1 MTEQQIFNFDSN
13 SIYSEENFI
22 QDSSNL
28 EAFNYLSRFP
38 KWENRLI
45 NLYGEKKSGKTF
57 LLNILKNKENFFYIN
72 HDEDLQKNFDSLFL
86 KKKLIIDDISID
98 ENLMFSLINNFILH
112 NKYLIISSRVPIT
125 SSKVDLKDLKSRLR
139 QFYLLEIKNPSDN
152 LVYSLIMKFFS
163 DNQVVIRKEIVEN
176 IVKKIDR
183 SYLRI
188 DDFLTKLNK
197 VSIIKKKIGE
207 HPEKKGDKTI
217 DGEIINKDKNEL

>member
-72 HDEDLQKNFDSLFL
+72 HDEDFQKNFDSLFL
-86 KKKLIIDDISID
+86 KKKLIIDNISID

-197 VSIIKKKIGE
+197 VSIIKKK
-207 HPEKKGDKTI
+207 KI
-217 DGEIINKDKNEL
+217 DYKLINEVFNSMT

>member
-22 QDSSNL
+22 KDSSNF
-28 EAFNYLSRFP
+28 EAFNYLSKFP
-38 KWENRLI
+38 KWENRMI

-57 LLNILKNKENFFYIN
+57 LLNILKNKKNFYYLN
-72 HDEDLQKNFDSLFL
+72 HNEEFEKNFDNLFL
-86 KKKLIIDDISID
+86 KEKLIVDNVSID
-98 ENLMFSLINNFILH
+98 ENKMFSLINNFILH
-112 NKYLIISSRVPIT
+112 NKYLIISSRIPIT
-125 SSKVDLKDLKSRLR
+125 SLKVNLKDLKSRLS

-163 DNQVVIRKEIVEN
+163 DNQVVIRKELIEN

-188 DDFLTKLNK
+188 DDFLTNLNK
-197 VSIIKKKIGE
+197 LSIIKKK
-207 HPEKKGDKTI
+207 KI
-217 DGEIINKDKNEL
+217 DYKLINEVFDSMT

>member
-22 QDSSNL
+22 KDSSNL
-28 EAFNYLSRFP
+28 EAFNYLLKFP
-38 KWENRLI
+38 NWENRLI

-57 LLNILKNKENFFYIN
+57 LLNILKNKENYFYIN
-72 HDEDLQKNFDSLFL
+72 HDEEFQKNFDSLFL
-86 KKKLIIDDISID
+86 KKKLIIDNISID
-98 ENLMFSLINNFILH
+98 ENVMFSLINNFILH

-197 VSIIKKKIGE
+197 VSIIKKK
-207 HPEKKGDKTI
+207 KI
-217 DGEIINKDKNEL
+217 DYKLINEVFNSMT

>member
-45 NLYGEKKSGKTF
+45 NLYCEKKSGKTF

-72 HDEDLQKNFDSLFL
+72 HDEEFQKNFDSLFL
-86 KKKLIIDDISID
+86 KKKLIIDNISID
-98 ENLMFSLINNFILH
+98 ENVMFSLINNFILH

-197 VSIIKKKIGE
+197 VSIIKKK
-207 HPEKKGDKTI
+207 KI
-217 DGEIINKDKNEL
+217 DYKLINEVFNSMT

>member
-1 MTEQQIFNFDSN
+1 MTEQQIFNFDPN

-72 HDEDLQKNFDSLFL
+72 HDEEFQKNYDSLFL
-86 KKKLIIDDISID
+86 KKKLIIDNISID
-98 ENLMFSLINNFILH
+98 ENVMFSLINNFILH

-197 VSIIKKKIGE
+197 VSIIKKK
-207 HPEKKGDKTI
+207 KI
-217 DGEIINKDKNEL
+217 DYKLINEVFNSMT

>member
-1 MTEQQIFNFDSN
+1 MTDQQIFNFDSN
-13 SIYSEENFI
+13 LIYSEENFI
-22 QDSSNL
+22 RDSSNF
-28 EAFNYLSRFP
+28 EAFNYLSKFP

-57 LLNILKNKENFFYIN
+57 LLNILKNKKNFYYLN
-72 HDEDLQKNFDSLFL
+72 HNEEFEKNFDNLFL
-86 KKKLIIDDISID
+86 KEKLIVDNVSID
-98 ENLMFSLINNFILH
+98 ENKMFSLINNFILH
-112 NKYLIISSRVPIT
+112 NKYLIISSRIPIT
-125 SSKVDLKDLKSRLR
+125 SLKVNLKDLKSRLS

-163 DNQVVIRKEIVEN
+163 DNQVVIRKELIEN

-197 VSIIKKKIGE
+197 LSIAKKRKIDY
-207 HPEKKGDKTI
+207 KL
-217 DGEIINKDKNEL
+217 INEVFDSMI

>member
-72 HDEDLQKNFDSLFL
+72 HDEEFQKNFDSLFL
-86 KKKLIIDDISID
+86 KKKLIIDNISID
-98 ENLMFSLINNFILH
+98 ENVMFSLINNFILH
-112 NKYLIISSRVPIT
+112 NKYLIISSRAPIT

-197 VSIIKKKIGE
+197 VSIIKKK
-207 HPEKKGDKTI
+207 KI
-217 DGEIINKDKNEL
+217 DYKLINEVFNSMT

>member
-13 SIYSEENFI
+13 LIHSEENFI
-22 QDSSNL
+22 KDSSNL
-28 EAFNYLSRFP
+28 EVVNYLSKFP
-38 KWENRLI
+38 KWENRFI

-57 LLNILKNKENFFYIN
+57 LLNIFKKKENFFYLN
-72 HDEDLQKNFDSLFL
+72 RDDEFEKDFDSLFL
-86 KKKLIIDDISID
+86 KEKLIIDNISIN
-98 ENLMFSLINNFILH
+98 ENKMFSLINNFILH

-125 SSKVDLKDLKSRLR
+125 SLKINLKDLKSRLS

-163 DNQVVIRKEIVEN
+163 DNQVVIRKELIEN

-197 VSIIKKKIGE
+197 LSIIKKRKIDY
-207 HPEKKGDKTI
+207 KL
-217 DGEIINKDKNEL
+217 INEVFDSMA

>member
-13 SIYSEENFI
+13 LIYSEENFI

-28 EAFNYLSRFP
+28 EALNYLSKFP

-57 LLNILKNKENFFYIN
+57 LLNILKNKENFYYLN
-72 HDEDLQKNFDSLFL
+72 HEDEFEKDFDSLFH
-86 KKKLIIDDISID
+86 KERLIIDNISMN
-98 ENLMFSLINNFILH
+98 ENKMFSLINNFILH
-112 NKYLIISSRVPIT
+112 NKYLLISSRVPIT
-125 SSKVDLKDLKSRLR
+125 SLKLNLKDLKSRLH

-163 DNQVVIRKEIVEN
+163 DNQVVIRKEIIEN

-197 VSIIKKKIGE
+197 LSIIKKK
-207 HPEKKGDKTI
+207 KI
-217 DGEIINKDKNEL
+217 DYKLINEVFDSMT

>member
-1 MTEQQIFNFDSN
+1 MTEQQIFNFDPN

-57 LLNILKNKENFFYIN
+57 LLNIFKNKENFFYIN
-72 HDEDLQKNFDSLFL
+72 HDEDFQKNFDSLFL

-197 VSIIKKKIGE
+197 VSIIKKK
-207 HPEKKGDKTI
+207 KI
-217 DGEIINKDKNEL
+217 DYKLINEVFNSMT

>member
-1 MTEQQIFNFDSN
+1 MTDQQIFNFDSN
-13 SIYSEENFI
+13 LIYSEENFI
-22 QDSSNL
+22 RDSSNF
-28 EAFNYLSRFP
+28 EAFNYLSKFP

-57 LLNILKNKENFFYIN
+57 LLNILRNKKNFFYLN
-72 HDEDLQKNFDSLFL
+72 HENELEKDFDSLFL
-86 KKKLIIDDISID
+86 KEKLIIDNISIN
-98 ENLMFSLINNFILH
+98 ENKMFSLINNFILH

-125 SSKVDLKDLKSRLR
+125 SLKVNLKDLKSRLS

-163 DNQVVIRKEIVEN
+163 DNQVIIRKELIEN

-188 DDFLTKLNK
+188 DDFLTRLNK
-197 VSIIKKKIGE
+197 LSIMQKKK
-207 HPEKKGDKTI
+207 
-217 DGEIINKDKNEL
+217 KD

>member
-1 MTEQQIFNFDSN
+1 MILIQ
-13 SIYSEENFI
+13 FI
-22 QDSSNL
+22 QKKILFKDSSNL
-28 EAFNYLSRFP
+28 EAFNYLSKFP

-57 LLNILKNKENFFYIN
+57 LLNILKNKKNFFYLN
-72 HDEDLQKNFDSLFL
+72 HEDELEKDFDSLFL
-86 KKKLIIDDISID
+86 KEKLIIDNISID
-98 ENLMFSLINNFILH
+98 ENKMFSLINNFILH

-125 SSKVDLKDLKSRLR
+125 SLKVNLKDLKSRLS

-163 DNQVVIRKEIVEN
+163 DNQVVIRKELIEN

-197 VSIIKKKIGE
+197 LKYNKKK
-207 HPEKKGDKTI
+207 
-217 DGEIINKDKNEL
+217 KD

>member
-72 HDEDLQKNFDSLFL
+72 HDEDFQKNFDSLFL

-197 VSIIKKKIGE
+197 VSIIKKK
-207 HPEKKGDKTI
+207 KI
-217 DGEIINKDKNEL
+217 DYKLINEVFNSMT

>member
-38 KWENRLI
+38 KWENRQI

-72 HDEDLQKNFDSLFL
+72 HDEEFQKNFDSLFL
-86 KKKLIIDDISID
+86 KKKLIIDNISID
-98 ENLMFSLINNFILH
+98 ENVMFSLINNFILH

-197 VSIIKKKIGE
+197 VSIIKKK
-207 HPEKKGDKTI
+207 KI
-217 DGEIINKDKNEL
+217 DYKLINEVFNSMT

>member
-13 SIYSEENFI
+13 LIHSEENFI
-22 QDSSNL
+22 KDSSNL
-28 EAFNYLSRFP
+28 EVLNYLSKFP
-38 KWENRLI
+38 KWENRFI

-57 LLNILKNKENFFYIN
+57 LLNIFKKKENFFYLN
-72 HDEDLQKNFDSLFL
+72 CDDEFEKNFDSLFL
-86 KKKLIIDDISID
+86 KEKLIIDNISIN
-98 ENLMFSLINNFILH
+98 ENKMFSLINNFILH

-125 SSKVDLKDLKSRLR
+125 SLKLNLKDLKSRLS

-163 DNQVVIRKEIVEN
+163 DNQVVIRKELIEN

-197 VSIIKKKIGE
+197 LSIVKKRKIDY
-207 HPEKKGDKTI
+207 KL
-217 DGEIINKDKNEL
+217 INEVFDTMI

>member
-22 QDSSNL
+22 KDSSNF
-28 EAFNYLSRFP
+28 EAFNYLSKFP
-38 KWENRLI
+38 KWENRMI

-57 LLNILKNKENFFYIN
+57 LLNILKNKKNFYYLN
-72 HDEDLQKNFDSLFL
+72 HNEEFEKNFDNLFL
-86 KKKLIIDDISID
+86 KEKLIVDNVSID
-98 ENLMFSLINNFILH
+98 ENKMFSLINNFILH
-112 NKYLIISSRVPIT
+112 NKYLIISSRIPIT
-125 SSKVDLKDLKSRLR
+125 SLKVNLKDLKSRLS

-163 DNQVVIRKEIVEN
+163 DNQVVIRKELIEN

-188 DDFLTKLNK
+188 DDFLTNLNK
-197 VSIIKKKIGE
+197 LSIIKKKRL
-207 HPEKKGDKTI
+207 
-217 DGEIINKDKNEL
+217 IIN

>member
-22 QDSSNL
+22 KDSSNF
-28 EAFNYLSRFP
+28 EAFNYLSKFP

-57 LLNILKNKENFFYIN
+57 LLNILKNKKNFFYLN
-72 HDEDLQKNFDSLFL
+72 HNEEFEKNFDNLFL
-86 KKKLIIDDISID
+86 KEKLIVDNVSID
-98 ENLMFSLINNFILH
+98 ENKMFSLINNFILH
-112 NKYLIISSRVPIT
+112 NKYLIISSRIPIT
-125 SSKVDLKDLKSRLR
+125 SLKVNLKDLKSRLS

-163 DNQVVIRKEIVEN
+163 DNQVVIRKELIEN

-188 DDFLTKLNK
+188 DDFLTNLNK
-197 VSIIKKKIGE
+197 LSIIKKK
-207 HPEKKGDKTI
+207 
-217 DGEIINKDKNEL
+217 KD

>member
-22 QDSSNL
+22 KDSSNL
-28 EAFNYLSRFP
+28 EVFNYLSKFP

-57 LLNILKNKENFFYIN
+57 LLNILKNKKNFFYLN
-72 HDEDLQKNFDSLFL
+72 HKDEFEKDFDSLFL
-86 KKKLIIDDISID
+86 KEKLIIDNISIN
-98 ENLMFSLINNFILH
+98 ENKMFSLINNFILH

-125 SSKVDLKDLKSRLR
+125 SLKVNLKDLKSRLS

-163 DNQVVIRKEIVEN
+163 DNQVVIRKELIEN

-197 VSIIKKKIGE
+197 LSIIKKK
-207 HPEKKGDKTI
+207 KI
-217 DGEIINKDKNEL
+217 DYKLINEVFDSMT

>member
-22 QDSSNL
+22 KDSSNF
-28 EAFNYLSRFP
+28 EAFNYLSKFP

-57 LLNILKNKENFFYIN
+57 LLNILKNKKNFFYLN
-72 HDEDLQKNFDSLFL
+72 HNDEFEKNFDNLFL
-86 KKKLIIDDISID
+86 KEKLIVDNVSID
-98 ENLMFSLINNFILH
+98 ENKMFSLINNFILH
-112 NKYLIISSRVPIT
+112 NKYLIISSRIPIT
-125 SSKVDLKDLKSRLR
+125 SLKVNLKDLKSRLS

-163 DNQVVIRKEIVEN
+163 DNQVVIRKELIEN

-188 DDFLTKLNK
+188 DDFLTNLNK
-197 VSIIKKKIGE
+197 LSIIKKKRL
-207 HPEKKGDKTI
+207 
-217 DGEIINKDKNEL
+217 IIN

>member
-1 MTEQQIFNFDSN
+1 MTDQQIFNFDSN
-13 SIYSEENFI
+13 LIYLEENFI
-22 QDSSNL
+22 RDSSNF
-28 EAFNYLSRFP
+28 EAFNYLSKFP

-57 LLNILKNKENFFYIN
+57 LLNILRNKKNFFYLN
-72 HDEDLQKNFDSLFL
+72 HENELEKDFDSLFL
-86 KKKLIIDDISID
+86 KEKLIIDNISIN
-98 ENLMFSLINNFILH
+98 ENKMFSLINNFILH

-125 SSKVDLKDLKSRLR
+125 SLKVNLKDLKSRLN

-163 DNQVVIRKEIVEN
+163 DNQVIIRKELIEN

-188 DDFLTKLNK
+188 DDFLTRLNK
-197 VSIIKKKIGE
+197 LSIMKKRKIDYKLINEAFDSIK
-207 HPEKKGDKTI
+207 
-217 DGEIINKDKNEL
+217 

>member
-13 SIYSEENFI
+13 LIYSEENFI
-22 QDSSNL
+22 KDSSNL
-28 EAFNYLSRFP
+28 EAFNYLSKFP

-57 LLNILKNKENFFYIN
+57 LLNILKNKKNFFYLN
-72 HDEDLQKNFDSLFL
+72 HDDEFEKDFDSLFL
-86 KKKLIIDDISID
+86 KEKLIIDNISIN
-98 ENLMFSLINNFILH
+98 ENKMFSLINNFILH

-125 SSKVDLKDLKSRLR
+125 SLKVNLKDLKSRLS

-163 DNQVVIRKEIVEN
+163 DNQVVIRKELIEN

-197 VSIIKKKIGE
+197 LSIIKKK
-207 HPEKKGDKTI
+207 
-217 DGEIINKDKNEL
+217 KD

>member
-38 KWENRLI
+38 KWENRQI

-57 LLNILKNKENFFYIN
+57 LLNIFKNKENFFYIN
-72 HDEDLQKNFDSLFL
+72 HDEEFQKNFDSLFL
-86 KKKLIIDDISID
+86 KKKLIIDNISID
-98 ENLMFSLINNFILH
+98 ENVMFSLINNFILH

-197 VSIIKKKIGE
+197 VSIIKKK
-207 HPEKKGDKTI
+207 KI
-217 DGEIINKDKNEL
+217 DYKLINEVFNSMT